1 MIEGAVPSSEMP
13 GFIPPQLATLKPK
26 PPAGDRW
33 VHEIKFDGYRAQVHL
48 NKGRVRIFTRKGL
61 DWSKR
66 FSAVAE
72 TFAGIPV
79 ERAIIDGEIV
89 VIENER
95 TDFGALQADL
105 AAGRQDRMIYYAF
118 DLLYLE
124 GFDLRKSPLI
134 ERKRILK
141 AMFDETGLSA
151 PVLYSEHLETDG
163 AEMFE
168 AARRMNLEGIVSKR
182 VDAPYRSGDR
192 SDSWQKIKTSRREQF
207 EIVGFIPATSGI
219 AALYLGKREG
229 KDLRYVGKVG
239 TGFTQKVSA
248 DLRRRLDALAT
259 PTSKLTKA
267 VRMPKAT
274 WVDPKLVAD
283 VEYRDI
289 TSEGYLRH
297 SSFKGLAKGKQ
308 PKSAID
314 QVAGSR
320 SHPSQ
325 QAR

>member
-1 MIEGAVPSSEMP
+1 MVKRGRTKVRFSARTVQGAIPADEMP

-33 VHEIKFDGYRAQVHL
+33 IHEIKFDGYRSQVHIDR
-48 NKGRVRIFTRKGL
+48 GRVRIFTRKGL

-66 FSAVAE
+66 FSAIAE
-72 TFAGIPV
+72 TFTGIPV

-105 AAGRQDRMIYYAF
+105 AAGRQDRLLYYAF

-124 GFDLRKSPLI
+124 GFDLRRSPQI

-141 AMFDETGLSA
+141 ALFEETGLAA
-151 PVLYSEHLETDG
+151 PVLYSDHMETDG

-182 VDAPYRSGDR
+182 VDAPYRSDR
-192 SDSWQKIKTSRREQF
+192 TEGWLKVKTSVRDKF
-207 EIVGFIPATSGI
+207 PIVGFIPEPGGI
-219 AALYLGKREG
+219 AALYLGKRDG
-229 KDLRYVGKVG
+229 KELRYVGKVG
-239 TGFTQKVSA
+239 TGFTRAVSA
-248 DLRRRLDALAT
+248 DLRKRLDALAT
-259 PTSKLTKA
+259 PQQKLTTK
-267 VRMPKAT
+267 VRKPKAR
-274 WVDPKLVAD
+274 WVDPKLVAE

-297 SSFKGLAKGKQ
+297 SSFKGLAKG
-308 PKSAID
+308 
-314 QVAGSR
+314 
-320 SHPSQ
+320 
-325 QAR
+325 